1 VYAVS
6 QRVTMDSA
14 LEVLNEGRRVIDSG
28 ENDFSLAAMADSDS
42 SAVAVLLSWQRRAAK
57 VKRTLHFHDLPSQL
71 VAIADLYGV
80 TEFLSG
86 FPAPRHHSGSQPLV

>member
-14 LEVLNEGRRVIDSG
+14 LEVLNEGRRAIDAG
-28 ENDFSLAAMADSDS
+28 EDNFSLKEMTDSDS
-42 SAVAVLLSWQRRAAK
+42 AAVAVLLSWQRRAAK
-57 VKRTLHFHDLPSQL
+57 SERTLHFHDLPSQL
-71 VAIADLYGV
+71 VSIAELYGV

-86 FPAPRHHSGSQPLV
+86 FPVARHHSSPPLL